1 MVVSAAAETLI
12 PAAQWEDAGFR
23 ARFEALYAQLQ
34 SIARRELRGAA
45 RGTLDTGVLV
55 HEAYL
60 KLNGVELDVS
70 QRGPFLALAAKA
82 MRPRAPAGVGAI
94 HHQCARTALLPDHE
108 RSVSG
113 PARDRERDGHSSW
126 AAGDPVHSPRQCSD
140 RPARLGLGTQRS
152 RARIP
157 IRVRSTRGD
166 LADLSRMFCR
176 LQKPVESELIELGV
190 HCFGRWRSR

>member
-1 MVVSAAAETLI
+1 MIVSAAAETLI

-82 MRPRAPAGVGAI
+82 MRCVLVDHARARSASKRGGDQARVTLATELVAAASDSCVDVLDIERSLQSLETLDPRLARVVELHFYAGMEFEEIAEHLGVA
-94 HHQCARTALLPDHE
+94 ARTVYRDWRKARAFLLT
-108 RSVSG
+108 
-113 PARDRERDGHSSW
+113 
-126 AAGDPVHSPRQCSD
+126 Q
-140 RPARLGLGTQRS
+140 LG
-152 RARIP
+152 AVP
-157 IRVRSTRGD
+157 
-166 LADLSRMFCR
+166 
-176 LQKPVESELIELGV
+176 
-190 HCFGRWRSR
+190 